1 MDVKTTI
8 ISIIASLFALVICGF
23 IYLRM
28 IKREVPE
35 PIGKLQAILPIIL
48 GGICVPI
55 SGPAGLGLAYAFK
68 SIGVSGEAMANLPA
82 AFYTAFVVAGGS
94 EELFKFL
101 AIIITIAILR
111 NKINNVYEYI
121 LLGAA
126 VGMGFTVV
134 EDFGFG
140 ATIIVLLIRTPL
152 MFTHMTLNMIMGE
165 FIGRAKYNKQ
175 KGEGQTVLYWALAL
189 IIPMALHTL
198 YDAGTV
204 FNYPAIR
211 GGDFVVGGILG
222 GIAVLTNV
230 VVLINVL
237 VRAKKNAEKF
247 SDLSILPKRCVTYRM

>member
-8 ISIIASLFALVICGF
+8 FSIISALLALIICGL

-35 PIGKLQAILPIIL
+35 PIGRLQAILPVIL
-48 GGICVPI
+48 GGICVLV
-55 SGPAGLGLAYAFK
+55 SGPAGIGLLYAFK
-68 SIGVSGEAMANLPA
+68 SIGVTGETMANLPA
-82 AFYTAFVVAGGS
+82 AFFTAFFMAGGV

-101 AIIITIAILR
+101 AIIITIAILKNR
-111 NKINNVYEYI
+111 VKNVYEYI
-121 LLGAA
+121 ILGAA
-126 VGMGFTVV
+126 VGFGFTVV
-134 EDFGFG
+134 EDFTFG
-140 ATIIVLLIRTPL
+140 ESIFVLLIRTPL

-175 KGEGQTVLYWALAL
+175 KGEGQTALYWAWGL

-198 YDAGTV
+198 YDAGTI

-222 GIAVLTNV
+222 GAAILTNV
-230 VVLINVL
+230 VLLIYIL

-247 SDLSILPKRCVTYRM
+247 SALSILSKDVQ

>member
-8 ISIIASLFALVICGF
+8 FSIISALLALIICGL

-35 PIGKLQAILPIIL
+35 PIGKLQAILPVIM
-48 GGICVPI
+48 GGICVLV
-55 SGPAGLGLAYAFK
+55 SGPAGIGLLYAFK
-68 SIGVSGEAMANLPA
+68 SIGVTGETMAPLPA
-82 AFYTAFVVAGGS
+82 SFFTAFFIAGGV

-101 AIIITIAILR
+101 AIIITIAILK
-111 NKINNVYEYI
+111 NKVKNVYEYI
-121 LLGAA
+121 ILGAA
-126 VGMGFTVV
+126 VGFGFTVV
-134 EDFGFG
+134 EDFTFG
-140 ATIIVLLIRTPL
+140 ESMVVLLIRTPL

-175 KGEGQTVLYWALAL
+175 KGEGQTALYWALAL

-211 GGDFVVGGILG
+211 GGDFIVGGILG

-247 SDLSILPKRCVTYRM
+247 SALTILPKDAQ